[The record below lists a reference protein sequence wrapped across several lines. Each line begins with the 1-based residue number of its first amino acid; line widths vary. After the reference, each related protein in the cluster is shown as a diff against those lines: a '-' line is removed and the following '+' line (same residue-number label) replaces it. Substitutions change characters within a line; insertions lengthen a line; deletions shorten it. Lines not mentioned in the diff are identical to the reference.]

1 VNDPFAGRTEGFFA
15 ANRDVSIV
23 SDFTLAE
30 FASAVGIRI
39 RTGSLSLAEAQ
50 DVFSSFDEWVA
61 RHTAAVEIRP
71 ADIAIA
77 QTMLRQLELK
87 LRAPDA
93 IHLAVAQRLKV
104 AIATF
109 DQPMAK
115 AAHMLGI
122 PVADM

>member
-1 VNDPFAGRTEGFFA
+1 VNDPFAGQTEDFFA
-15 ANRDVSIV
+15 VNRDVSIV
-23 SDFTLAE
+23 SDFTLVE
-30 FASAVGIRI
+30 FASAIGIRV
-39 RTGSLSLAEAQ
+39 RTGSIALAEAQ
-50 DVFSSFDEWVA
+50 EVFSNFDEWAA

-93 IHLAVAQRLKV
+93 IHLAVARRLKV

-109 DQPMAK
+109 DRPMAK
-115 AAHMLGI
+115 VAHMLGI
-122 PVADM
+122 PVVDM

>member
-1 VNDPFAGRTEGFFA
+1 VNDPFAAQTEDFFA
-15 ANRDVSIV
+15 ANWDVSIV

-39 RTGSLSLAEAQ
+39 RTGSISLAEAQ
-50 DVFSSFDEWVA
+50 EVFSNFDEWVA

-122 PVADM
+122 PVVDM

>member
-1 VNDPFAGRTEGFFA
+1 
-15 ANRDVSIV
+15 
-23 SDFTLAE
+23 
-30 FASAVGIRI
+30 
-39 RTGSLSLAEAQ
+39 
-50 DVFSSFDEWVA
+50 
-61 RHTAAVEIRP
+61 
-71 ADIAIA
+71 
-77 QTMLRQLELK
+77 MLRQLELK

-122 PVADM
+122 PVVDM